1 LLSGAGVVSSLDD
14 FLKFTYRQM
23 RVLSLR
29 VQNAN
34 QKEMEFKIEIANGKR
49 LDPHERVKCIY
60 DAYLDTL

>member
-1 LLSGAGVVSSLDD
+1 
-14 FLKFTYRQM
+14 M